1 MSVSTSGRLA
11 HMDVVGF
18 PESEWCVK
26 SSRGPDQA
34 LALLYFYCI
43 LLAKVQASPDSDN
56 EEIVAA
62 FNGRSWKPKGMSI
75 GRHGKT

>member
-1 MSVSTSGRLA
+1 MSVSPSGRLA
-11 HMDVVGF
+11 HMDAVGF

-34 LALLYFYCI
+34 PHFSTSAASYWPKYR
-43 LLAKVQASPDSDN
+43 ASPDSDN

-62 FNGRSWKPKGMSI
+62 FNGRSWKPKA
-75 GRHGKT
+75 